1 MNHQYNESIHR
12 FIYYEPEK
20 FNKEEAAY
28 HVSQEKI
35 SNSKAWMSKKYEWT
49 LKEKE
54 KRNLSADR

>member
-35 SNSKAWMSKKYEWT
+35 SNSKAWMSKKYE
-49 LKEKE
+49 
-54 KRNLSADR
+54 